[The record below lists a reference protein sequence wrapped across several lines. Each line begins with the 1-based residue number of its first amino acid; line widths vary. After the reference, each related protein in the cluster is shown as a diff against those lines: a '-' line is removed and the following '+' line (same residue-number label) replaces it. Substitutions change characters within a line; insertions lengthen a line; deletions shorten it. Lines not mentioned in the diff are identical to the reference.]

1 MAREMLGV
9 VLVMGLLLAMVPNTM
24 QSRLTGANL
33 DRRGSAYIGL
43 ILSTAHDE
51 QLLLDSGMFVPETS
65 VKKAGRVFKVGTFKG
80 VPTIYVIALAPMA
93 HVSSTVQMMVD
104 TFPIIGIIDYGNAAS
119 ISPSVK
125 LADVAV
131 LSEASFI
138 SAWTWEQY
146 EGRSME
152 ALNDLPSLKIG
163 DYNVPEAGDNKLASL
178 QFQKI
183 SKYTPKGS
191 NKKTFWYYIDP
202 EWLKIASQLKDIT
215 LESCINGRL
224 CTKDVPSVKFGVKG
238 SSSDSYVQNE
248 AYGKSLNKE
257 LGVSTVDRK
266 SAATVSTA
274 VANGVKHIVFR
285 GASNKPGTSSDN
297 EIKALT
303 SKNLFKV
310 VSEFVELLA
319 NELPMLKYK
328 YI

>member
-65 VKKAGRVFKVGTFKG
+65 VKKAGRVFKVGTFK
-80 VPTIYVIALAPMA
+80 
-93 HVSSTVQMMVD
+93 
-104 TFPIIGIIDYGNAAS
+104 GIIDYGNAAS